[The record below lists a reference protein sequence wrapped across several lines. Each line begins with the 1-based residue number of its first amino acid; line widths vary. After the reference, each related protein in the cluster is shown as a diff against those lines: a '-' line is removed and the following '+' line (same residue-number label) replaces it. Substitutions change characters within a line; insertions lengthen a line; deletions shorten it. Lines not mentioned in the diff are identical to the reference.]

1 MNISQVIQLPE
12 GEVNFQGQL
21 TQEEADM
28 IIKAGLITLLRRG
41 AFNVSQEGAEALSQA
56 QKEEEKAQG
65 HGMD

>member
-41 AFNVSQEGAEALSQA
+41 AFNVSQEGEEALKQA
-56 QKEEEKAQG
+56 QKAEEAAQG
-65 HGMD
+65 HNE